1 MPKINLTSA
10 IENIKKIKGHYI
22 NVKKLYYFKR
32 LKKEANLLQLVLFF
46 LCLILN
52 ITVKGQQLSSDK
64 LLATIDLPIGKLVPY
79 LHKNG
84 FSYQGKNSSG
94 DTILNEFH
102 CKNSGTINKPDS
114 ADRFFC
120 RKEINQKQD
129 FIYETTSLA
138 EFTALVINFKAKG
151 FICHNSTDNLQ
162 KEEGMLQYHHLRLST
177 FCTLKDGTKTFCL
190 QLQKDKLPIPKNI
203 KYADDLLAFTSAEC
217 LQFYFGKENVVED
230 NYYFFDNEI
239 AKCSVLF
246 INTQRQVVYIWE
258 DQKNSC
264 GIRQL
269 LFGGQ
274 PRLESSNRNNHF
286 VAENKWVSKSGLQAG
301 MPLVQLRKL
310 NGDNFKFQSGVTP
323 YFGTVMPDNTG
334 KINFKRECVILSC
347 INCKDEKFLSRP
359 FVSADEAIADD
370 KIFFVLALVLNPL

>member
-1 MPKINLTSA
+1 MPKINLTYT
-10 IENIKKIKGHYI
+10 IENIKGNTGHHDCLKY
-22 NVKKLYYFKR
+22 LCHFKSFVNER
-32 LKKEANLLQLVLFF
+32 ILLQLVLLFYCF
-46 LCLILN
+46 ILSC
-52 ITVKGQQLSSDK
+52 TVKGQQLSIDN

-84 FSYQGKNSSG
+84 FAYQGKNSSG

-102 CKNSGTINKPDS
+102 CKNSGTINKLDS
-114 ADRFFC
+114 ATRFFC
-120 RKEINQKQD
+120 RKEINQKED
-129 FIYETTSLA
+129 FIYETTSLP
-138 EFTALVINFKAKG
+138 EFTALVKNFKAKG
-151 FICHNSTDNLQ
+151 FICYNSTDNVQ
-162 KEEGMLQYHHLRLST
+162 KEEGLHQYHHLRLST

-230 NYYFFDNEI
+230 NYYFFDKEI

-246 INTQRQVVYIWE
+246 INTQRQAVYIWE

-274 PRLESSNRNNHF
+274 PSLESSNRNNHF

-310 NGDNFKFQSGVTP
+310 NGDNFKFQSGITP
-323 YFGTVMPDNTG
+323 YFGTVMPDTTG
-334 KINFKRECVILSC
+334 KINFKRERVILSC